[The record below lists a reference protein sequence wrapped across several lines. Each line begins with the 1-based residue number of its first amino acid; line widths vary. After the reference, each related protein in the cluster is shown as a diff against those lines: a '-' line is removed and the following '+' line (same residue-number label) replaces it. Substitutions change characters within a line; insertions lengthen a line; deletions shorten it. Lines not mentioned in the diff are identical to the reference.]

1 MAASSSATGGQPK
14 PAEPD
19 QGRGGGGGVGGL
31 SPRKASH
38 NLIVSAAQIQTR
50 TPTAVQSMRQ
60 IPPSAKPQ
68 RLLAVE
74 VLEPH

>member
-19 QGRGGGGGVGGL
+19 QGRGGGGGGL